1 MLPKISLETARLI
14 LRPIAFTD
22 APAIQKLASDRA
34 IADTMISIPHP
45 YPEGEA
51 ENYISRKIAE
61 FQNGQ
66 SVAFAIEC
74 QQEKLVRGA
83 IEIRDIDRE
92 HSGAELSFWLGVESW
107 GKGYMSEALP
117 LMLEFGFENLH
128 LNRLY
133 AYHMLRN
140 PASGKVLQKN
150 GFIQEGVL
158 RQRVRKWEVFED
170 VVLLAILYRDWKHQQ
185 RTEVLITNRFVVR
198 TSVLIN

>member
-1 MLPKISLETARLI
+1 MFPQISFETDRLI
-14 LRPIAFTD
+14 LRPLALTD

-34 IADTMISIPHP
+34 VADTMISIPHP

-51 ENYISRKIAE
+51 ENYISRRIAE
-61 FQNGQ
+61 FRDGN

-74 QQEKLVRGA
+74 QQEKLLRGA

-92 HSGAELSFWLGVESW
+92 HSLAELSFWLGVESW
-107 GKGYMSEALP
+107 GKGYMSEAIFS
-117 LMLEFGFENLH
+117 MLGFGFENLH

-140 PASGKVLQKN
+140 PASGKVLKKN
-150 GFIQEGVL
+150 GFVREGVL

-170 VVLLAILYRDWKHQQ
+170 VVLLAILDRDWKQQ
-185 RTEVLITNRFVVR
+185 KEK
-198 TSVLIN
+198 

>member
-1 MLPKISLETARLI
+1 MLLETARLI
-14 LRPIAFTD
+14 LRPFALTD

-45 YPEGEA
+45 YPDGEA

-61 FQNGQ
+61 FRDGD

-74 QQEKLVRGA
+74 KQEKLLRGA

-107 GKGYMSEALP
+107 GRGYMSEAVSS
-117 LMLEFGFENLH
+117 MLSFGFENLH

-140 PASGKVLQKN
+140 PTSGKVLMKN
-150 GFIQEGVL
+150 GFIHEGIL

-170 VVLLAILYRDWKHQQ
+170 VVLLAILHRDWKHQKQ
-185 RTEVLITNRFVVR
+185 D
-198 TSVLIN
+198 